1 MKTPALFDWTGR
13 VAVVTG
19 GNGGIG
25 CGIALGLAETGAAV
39 AIAAFL
45 VFSLTSTLTAQQTTG
60 VVAGFTAQSSP
71 AEVNWEQRFQS
82 MPDPQRLRA
91 NMERLSAHPHHV
103 GSPYD
108 KENAEWI
115 LAQYKQWGWDAH
127 IEEFQVLFPT
137 PKLRLL
143 EMVAP
148 SKFTA
153 KLEEPAFPVDPT
165 TKQKDEQL
173 PTYNAYSPDGDVTA
187 PLVYVNYGLV
197 GDYEELAR
205 HGVSVKGA
213 IVIARYGQSWR
224 GIKPKLA
231 AEHGAIGCIIYSDP
245 EEDGYTQ
252 QLPFPNGP
260 MRPAEG
266 AQRGSVLDASLYP
279 GDPLT
284 PGVAATKDA
293 KRLKLEDAQSLAKIP
308 VLPISYG
315 DAQPLLAALAGPV
328 VPAYWRGALPITYR
342 MGPGPA
348 KVHLQLAFNWDLKPV
363 YDVIATMRGAEEP
376 DLWVLRGN
384 HHDGWVNGAA
394 DPISGQVALLEE
406 ARALGE
412 LAKQGW
418 KPKRTIIY
426 ASWDG
431 EEPMLLGST
440 EWVEAHADELRQH
453 AAVYIN
459 TDGNERGY
467 LNVEGSHAL
476 QSLMNGVAKDVEDP
490 ESKVSIFKRQR
501 AHVLLQGTPKQQTEA
516 RSGGELA
523 IGPLGSGSDY
533 GGFVDHVG
541 IASVNLG
548 FEGEDPSGNY
558 HSIYDDF
565 YWYSHFSDYD
575 FVYGR
580 ALAQTAGLTVLR
592 MADADIMPY
601 NFEGLSHTTAQYV
614 DEVKALLESRRK
626 EAEDIKR
633 NLADGVYEAAN
644 DPRNPTVA
652 PPAREIPP
660 YLNFAPLDNAAAALQ
675 QAAAHYTDALTT
687 AQGKPFTPDRLQ
699 TINQQLAQA
708 ERKLTSEQGLPRR
721 PWMRHLLYAPG
732 WYTGYSAKTMP
743 GVREAIEEGRYT
755 EAEEQVGLVAH
766 ALQDEAAWI
775 EQITKELNN

>member
-1 MKTPALFDWTGR
+1 MHRAR
-13 VAVVTG
+13 
-19 GNGGIG
+19 
-25 CGIALGLAETGAAV
+25 
-39 AIAAFL
+39 AAFL
-45 VFSLTSTLTAQQTTG
+45 VFSLTSTLTAQQIAA
-60 VVAGFTAQSSP
+60 VVAGFTSQSSP
-71 AEVNWEQRFQS
+71 AEVNWEQRFKTQ
-82 MPDPQRLRA
+82 PDPQRMRA

-153 KLEEPAFPVDPT
+153 KLEEPAVAVDPT

-187 PLVYVNYGLV
+187 PLVYVNYGLIA
-197 GDYEELAR
+197 DYEELAR

-213 IVIARYGQSWR
+213 IVIARYGESWR

-245 EEDGYTQ
+245 ADDGYTQ
-252 QLPFPNGP
+252 QLPFPKGP

-266 AQRGSVLDASLYP
+266 AQRGSVLDAPLYP

-284 PGVAATKDA
+284 PGVAATKEA
-293 KRLKLEDAQSLAKIP
+293 KRLKVEDAQSLAKIP
-308 VLPISYG
+308 VLPISYA
-315 DAQPLLAALAGPV
+315 DAQPLLAALEGPV
-328 VPAYWRGALPITYR
+328 VPANWRGALPLTYR

-363 YDVIATMRGAEEP
+363 YNVIATMRGAEEP

-384 HHDGWVNGAA
+384 HHDGWVNGAD
-394 DPISGQVALLEE
+394 DPVSGQVVLLEE

-440 EWVEAHADELRQH
+440 EWVEAHAEELAQH

-467 LNVEGSHAL
+467 LSVEGSHAL

-490 ESKVSIFKRQR
+490 ESKASVFKRQQAR
-501 AHVLLQGTPKQQTEA
+501 VLLHGTPRQQA
-516 RSGGELA
+516 DVRSGDNLS
-523 IGPLGSGSDY
+523 IGALGSGSDFS
-533 GGFVDHVG
+533 GFVDHVG
-541 IASVNLG
+541 IATVNLG

-601 NFEGLSHTTAQYV
+601 DFEGLSHTVGQYI
-614 DEVKALLESRRK
+614 DEVKALLETRRK

-660 YLNFAPLDNAAAALQ
+660 YLNFAPLDNAAAALN
-675 QAAAHYTDALTT
+675 QAAAQYSKALAA
-687 AQGKPFTPDRLQ
+687 AQVKSFAPGRLQ
-699 TINQQLAQA
+699 TINQQLALA
-708 ERKLTSEQGLPRR
+708 ERKLTNEQGLPRR
-721 PWMRHLLYAPG
+721 PWMKHLLYAPG
-732 WYTGYSAKTMP
+732 WYTGYSAKTLP

-755 EAEEQVGLVAH
+755 EAEEQVVLAAR
-766 ALQDEAAWI
+766 ALQDETAWI
-775 EQITKELNN
+775 EQIAKELNN

>member
-1 MKTPALFDWTGR
+1 MHRAR
-13 VAVVTG
+13 
-19 GNGGIG
+19 
-25 CGIALGLAETGAAV
+25 
-39 AIAAFL
+39 AAFL
-45 VFSLTSTLTAQQTTG
+45 VFSLTSTLTAQQIAA
-60 VVAGFTAQSSP
+60 VVAGFTSQSSP
-71 AEVNWEQRFQS
+71 AEVNWEQRFKTQ
-82 MPDPQRLRA
+82 PDPQRMRA

-153 KLEEPAFPVDPT
+153 KLEEPAVAVDPT

-187 PLVYVNYGLV
+187 PLVYVNYGLIA
-197 GDYEELAR
+197 DYEELAR

-213 IVIARYGQSWR
+213 IVIARYGESWR

-245 EEDGYTQ
+245 ADDGYTQ
-252 QLPFPNGP
+252 QLPFPKGP

-266 AQRGSVLDASLYP
+266 AQRGSVLDAPLYP

-284 PGVAATKDA
+284 PGVAATKEA
-293 KRLKLEDAQSLAKIP
+293 KRLKVEDAQSLAKIP
-308 VLPISYG
+308 VLPISYA
-315 DAQPLLAALAGPV
+315 DAQPLLAALEGPV
-328 VPAYWRGALPITYR
+328 VPANWRGALPLTYR

-363 YDVIATMRGAEEP
+363 YNVIATMRGAEEP

-384 HHDGWVNGAA
+384 HHDGWVNGAD
-394 DPISGQVALLEE
+394 DPVSGQVVLLEE

-440 EWVEAHADELRQH
+440 EWVEAHAEELAQH

-467 LNVEGSHAL
+467 LSVEGSHAL

-490 ESKVSIFKRQR
+490 ESKASVFKRQQAR
-501 AHVLLQGTPKQQTEA
+501 VLLHGTPRQQA
-516 RSGGELA
+516 DVRSGDNLS
-523 IGPLGSGSDY
+523 IGALGSGSDFS
-533 GGFVDHVG
+533 GFVDHVG
-541 IASVNLG
+541 IATVNLG

-601 NFEGLSHTTAQYV
+601 DFEGLSHTVGQYI
-614 DEVKALLESRRK
+614 DEVKALLETRRK

-660 YLNFAPLDNAAAALQ
+660 YLNFAPLDNAAAALN
-675 QAAAHYTDALTT
+675 QAAAQYSKALAA
-687 AQGKPFTPDRLQ
+687 AQVKSFAPGRLQ
-699 TINQQLAQA
+699 TINQQLALA
-708 ERKLTSEQGLPRR
+708 ERKLTNEQGLPRR
-721 PWMRHLLYAPG
+721 PWMKHLLYAPG
-732 WYTGYSAKTMP
+732 WYTGYSAKTLP

-755 EAEEQVGLVAH
+755 EAEEQVVLVAR
-766 ALQDEAAWI
+766 ALQDETAWI
-775 EQITKELNN
+775 EQIAKELNN

>member
-1 MKTPALFDWTGR
+1 MHRAPVAL
-13 VAVVTG
+13 
-19 GNGGIG
+19 
-25 CGIALGLAETGAAV
+25 
-39 AIAAFL
+39 L
-45 VFSLTSTLTAQQTTG
+45 VFSLTSALTAQQTAG
-60 VVAGFTAQSSP
+60 LIAGFTAQSSP
-71 AEVNWEQRFQS
+71 AEVNLEQRFKS
-82 MPDPQRLRA
+82 MPDPQRMRS
-91 NMERLSAHPHHV
+91 NMELLSAHPHHV

-153 KLEEPAFPVDPT
+153 KLEEPAVAVDPT

-197 GDYEELAR
+197 ADYEELAR

-245 EEDGYTQ
+245 AEDGYTQ
-252 QLPFPNGP
+252 QLPFPKGP

-266 AQRGSVLDASLYP
+266 VQRGSVLDAPLYP

-284 PGVAATKDA
+284 PGVAATKEA
-293 KRLKLEDAQSLAKIP
+293 KRLKREDAQSLAKIP

-315 DAQPLLAALAGPV
+315 DAQPLLAALEGPV
-328 VPAYWRGALPITYR
+328 VPASWRGALPLTYR

-376 DLWVLRGN
+376 DQWVLRGN
-384 HHDGWVNGAA
+384 HHDGWVNGAD

-453 AAVYIN
+453 AAIYIN

-467 LNVEGSHAL
+467 LKVDGSHAL

-490 ESKVSIFKRQR
+490 ESRVSVFKRQR
-501 AHVLLQGTPKQQTEA
+501 AHVLLQGTPMQQTEA
-516 RSGGELA
+516 RTGRELD
-523 IGPLGSGSDY
+523 IGPLGSGSDFS
-533 GGFVDHVG
+533 GFVDHVG
-541 IASVNLG
+541 IATINLG

-592 MADADIMPY
+592 MADADILPY
-601 NFEGLSHTTAQYV
+601 NFEGLSHTVAQYI
-614 DEVKALLESRRK
+614 DEVKALLETRRK

-633 NLADGVYEAAN
+633 NLAEGVYEAAN
-644 DPRNPTVA
+644 DPRNPTFP

-675 QAAAHYTDALTT
+675 HAAAHYSEVLTT
-687 AQGKPFTPDRLQ
+687 VQGKSFAPDRLQ

-721 PWMRHLLYAPG
+721 PWMHHLLYAPG
-732 WYTGYSAKTMP
+732 WYTGYGAKTMP

-755 EAEEQVGLVAH
+755 EAEEQVLLVAH

-775 EQITKELNN
+775 EQITKELND

>member
-1 MKTPALFDWTGR
+1 MHRAR
-13 VAVVTG
+13 
-19 GNGGIG
+19 
-25 CGIALGLAETGAAV
+25 
-39 AIAAFL
+39 AAFL
-45 VFSLTSTLTAQQTTG
+45 VFSLTSSLTAQQTAA
-60 VVAGFTAQSSP
+60 VVAGFTSQSSP
-71 AEVNWEQRFQS
+71 AEVNWEQRFKSQ
-82 MPDPQRLRA
+82 PDPQRMRA

-148 SKFTA
+148 TKFTA
-153 KLEEPAFPVDPT
+153 KLEEPAVAVDPT

-197 GDYEELAR
+197 ADYEELAR

-213 IVIARYGQSWR
+213 IVIARYGESWR

-245 EEDGYTQ
+245 AEDGYTQ
-252 QLPFPNGP
+252 QLPFPKGP

-266 AQRGSVLDASLYP
+266 AQRGSVLDAPLYP

-284 PGVAATKDA
+284 PGVAATKEA
-293 KRLKLEDAQSLAKIP
+293 KRLKVEDAQSLAKVP
-308 VLPISYG
+308 VLPISYA
-315 DAQPLLAALAGPV
+315 DAQPLLAALEGPV
-328 VPAYWRGALPITYR
+328 VPASWRGALPLTYR

-363 YDVIATMRGAEEP
+363 YNVIATMRGAEEP

-394 DPISGQVALLEE
+394 DPVSGQVALLEE

-467 LNVEGSHAL
+467 LSVEGSHAL

-490 ESKVSIFKRQR
+490 ESKASVFKRQQAR
-501 AHVLLQGTPKQQTEA
+501 VLLHGTAKQQAEV
-516 RSGGELA
+516 RSGDNLT
-523 IGPLGSGSDY
+523 IGALGSGSDFS
-533 GGFVDHVG
+533 GFIDHVG
-541 IASVNLG
+541 IAAINLG

-592 MADADIMPY
+592 MADADILPY
-601 NFEGLSHTTAQYV
+601 NFEGLSQTVAQYI
-614 DEVKALLESRRK
+614 DEVKALLETRRK
-626 EAEDIKR
+626 EAEDIKH

-652 PPAREIPP
+652 PPAKEIPP
-660 YLNFAPLDNAAAALQ
+660 YLNFAPLDNAAAALK
-675 QAAAHYTDALTT
+675 QAAAQYSKALAA
-687 AQGKPFTPDRLQ
+687 AQGKSLAPDRLQ
-699 TINQQLAQA
+699 TINQQLALA

-721 PWMRHLLYAPG
+721 PWMKHLLYAPG
-732 WYTGYSAKTMP
+732 WYTGYGAKTMP
-743 GVREAIEEGRYT
+743 GVREAIEEGRHA
-755 EAEEQVGLVAH
+755 EAEEQVALVAR

-775 EQITKELNN
+775 EQIAKELSN

>member
-1 MKTPALFDWTGR
+1 VGRAFATVLILALCTS
-13 VAVVTG
+13 
-19 GNGGIG
+19 
-25 CGIALGLAETGAAV
+25 
-39 AIAAFL
+39 L
-45 VFSLTSTLTAQQTTG
+45 VAQQVG
-60 VVAGFTAQSSP
+60 SPLAGFTAQSNP
-71 AEVNWEQRFQS
+71 DEVKWEQSFKS
-82 MPDPQRLRA
+82 LPDPQRMRA

-148 SKFTA
+148 TPFTA
-153 KLEEPAFPVDPT
+153 ALEEPAVAVDPT
-165 TKQKDEQL
+165 SAQKDEQL

-197 GDYEELAR
+197 ADYQELAR

-213 IVIARYGQSWR
+213 IVIARYGESWR

-245 EEDGYTQ
+245 ADDGYGPQ
-252 QLPFPNGP
+252 AVFPKGP
-260 MRPAEG
+260 MRPPG
-266 AQRGSVLDASLYP
+266 GVQRGSVLDAPLYP

-284 PGVAATKDA
+284 PGVGATKEA
-293 KRLKLEDAQSLAKIP
+293 KRLKLEDAQSLARVP
-308 VLPISYG
+308 VLPISYA
-315 DAQPLLAALAGPV
+315 DAQPLLAALEGPV
-328 VPAYWRGALPITYR
+328 APANWRGALPITYR
-342 MGPGPA
+342 LGPGPA
-348 KVHLQLAFNWDLKPV
+348 KVHLKLAFNWDLKPV
-363 YDVIATMRGAEEP
+363 YDVIAIMRGSEEP

-384 HHDGWVNGAA
+384 HHDGWVNGAD

-440 EWVEAHADELRQH
+440 EWVEEHADELRRH
-453 AAVYIN
+453 AAIYIN

-467 LNVEGSHAL
+467 LRVDGSHSL
-476 QSLMNGVAKDVEDP
+476 QALMNGVAKDVEDP
-490 ESKVSIFKRQR
+490 ESKASTFKRQQGY
-501 AHVLLQGTPKQQTEA
+501 LLLHGTPAQHTEA
-516 RSGGELA
+516 RAGGNLTLGA
-523 IGPLGSGSDY
+523 LGSGSD
-533 GGFVDHVG
+533 FSAFIDHVG
-541 IASVNLG
+541 IATIDLA

-565 YWYSHFSDYD
+565 YWYAHFSDYD

-580 ALAQTAGLTVLR
+580 ALAQAAGIAVLR

-601 NFEGLSHTTAQYV
+601 EFGGLAHTVTQYL
-614 DEVKALLESRRK
+614 DEVKALLETRRK
-626 EAEDIKR
+626 EAEEVKQ
-633 NLADGVYEAAN
+633 NLSDGIYQVTD
-644 DPRNPTVA
+644 DPRNPTIA
-652 PPAREIPP
+652 PPLREIPP
-660 YLNFAPLDNAAAALQ
+660 YLNFAPLDNASAALV
-675 QAAAHYTDALTT
+675 QAAAHYSSAL
-687 AQGKPFTPDRLQ
+687 AQGKSLPADRLN
-699 TINQQLAQA
+699 TLNQNLALA
-708 ERKLTSEQGLPRR
+708 ERKLLVGQGLPRR
-721 PWMRHLLYAPG
+721 PWMQHVLYAPG
-732 WYTGYSAKTMP
+732 WYTGYGAKTLP
-743 GVREAIEEGRYT
+743 GVREAIEEGRYA
-755 EAEEQVGLVAH
+755 EADAQIVLAAR

-775 EQITKELNN
+775 EQLSKELSD

>member
-1 MKTPALFDWTGR
+1 MHRAR
-13 VAVVTG
+13 
-19 GNGGIG
+19 
-25 CGIALGLAETGAAV
+25 
-39 AIAAFL
+39 AAFL
-45 VFSLTSTLTAQQTTG
+45 VFSLTSSLTAQQTAA
-60 VVAGFTAQSSP
+60 VVAGFTSQSSP
-71 AEVNWEQRFQS
+71 AEVNWEQRFKSQ
-82 MPDPQRLRA
+82 PDPQRMRA

-148 SKFTA
+148 TKFTA
-153 KLEEPAFPVDPT
+153 KLEEPAVAVDPT

-197 GDYEELAR
+197 ADYEELAR

-213 IVIARYGQSWR
+213 IVIARYGESWR

-245 EEDGYTQ
+245 AEDGYTQ
-252 QLPFPNGP
+252 QLPFPKGP

-266 AQRGSVLDASLYP
+266 AQRGSVLDAPLYP

-284 PGVAATKDA
+284 PGVAATKEA
-293 KRLKLEDAQSLAKIP
+293 KRLKVEDAQSLAKVP
-308 VLPISYG
+308 VLPISYA
-315 DAQPLLAALAGPV
+315 DAQPLLAALEGPV
-328 VPAYWRGALPITYR
+328 VPASWRGALPLTYR

-363 YDVIATMRGAEEP
+363 YNVIATMRGAEEP

-394 DPISGQVALLEE
+394 DPVSGQVALLEE

-467 LNVEGSHAL
+467 LSVEGSHAL

-490 ESKVSIFKRQR
+490 ESKASVFKRQQAR
-501 AHVLLQGTPKQQTEA
+501 VLLHGTAKQQAEV
-516 RSGGELA
+516 RSGDNLT
-523 IGPLGSGSDY
+523 IGALGSGSDFS
-533 GGFVDHVG
+533 GFIDHVG
-541 IASVNLG
+541 IAAINLG

-592 MADADIMPY
+592 MADADILPY
-601 NFEGLSHTTAQYV
+601 NFEGLSQTVAQYI
-614 DEVKALLESRRK
+614 DEVKALLETRRK
-626 EAEDIKR
+626 EAEDIKH

-652 PPAREIPP
+652 PPAKEIPP
-660 YLNFAPLDNAAAALQ
+660 YLNFAPLDNAAAALK
-675 QAAAHYTDALTT
+675 QAAAQYSKAVAA
-687 AQGKPFTPDRLQ
+687 AQGKSLAPDRLQ
-699 TINQQLAQA
+699 TINQQLALA

-721 PWMRHLLYAPG
+721 PWMKHLLYAPG
-732 WYTGYSAKTMP
+732 WYTGYGAKTMP
-743 GVREAIEEGRYT
+743 GVREAIEEGRHA
-755 EAEEQVGLVAH
+755 EAEEQVALVAR

-775 EQITKELNN
+775 EQIAKELSN

>member
-1 MKTPALFDWTGR
+1 MARAVAALLIF
-13 VAVVTG
+13 
-19 GNGGIG
+19 I
-25 CGIALGLAETGAAV
+25 LTGA
-39 AIAAFL
+39 
-45 VFSLTSTLTAQQTTG
+45 LTAQQAAPDE
-60 VVAGFTAQSSP
+60 AG
-71 AEVNWEQRFQS
+71 WEQRFKS
-82 MPDPQRLRA
+82 LPDPQRMRA
-91 NMERLSAHPHHV
+91 NMERLSARPHHV

-115 LAQYKQWGWDAH
+115 LAQYTQWGWDAH

-148 SKFTA
+148 TKFTA
-153 KLEEPAFPVDPT
+153 KLEEPAVAVDPT
-165 TKQKDEQL
+165 SNQKDEQL

-187 PLVYVNYGLV
+187 PLVYVNYGLIA
-197 GDYEELAR
+197 DYEELAR

-213 IVIARYGQSWR
+213 IVIARYGESWR
-224 GIKPKLA
+224 GIKPKIA

-245 EEDGYTQ
+245 ADDGYRLQ
-252 QLPFPNGP
+252 VPFPKGP
-260 MRPAEG
+260 MRPPEG
-266 AQRGSVLDASLYP
+266 AQRGSVLDAPLYP

-284 PGVAATKDA
+284 PGVGATKEA
-293 KRLKLEDAQSLAKIP
+293 KRLKLEDAQSIAKVP
-308 VLPISYG
+308 VLPISYA
-315 DAQPLLAALAGPV
+315 DAQPLLAALEGPV
-328 VPAYWRGALPITYR
+328 APANWRGALPITYR
-342 MGPGPA
+342 LGPGPA
-348 KVHLQLAFNWDLKPV
+348 KVHLKLAFNWDLKPV
-363 YDVIATMRGAEEP
+363 YDVIATMRGSEEP

-384 HHDGWVNGAA
+384 HHDGWVNGAD
-394 DPISGQVALLEE
+394 DPVSGQVVLLEE

-440 EWVEAHADELRQH
+440 EWVEEHAEELRQH

-459 TDGNERGY
+459 SDANERGY
-467 LNVEGSHAL
+467 LDVEGSHSL

-490 ESKVSIFKRQR
+490 ESKVSVFKRQQAYR
-501 AHVLLQGTPKQQTEA
+501 LLHGTPQQQAEA
-516 RSGGELA
+516 R
-523 IGPLGSGSDY
+523 IGDKLSIGALGSGSD
-533 GGFVDHVG
+533 FSSFIDHVG
-541 IASVNLG
+541 IATVNLG
-548 FEGEDPSGNY
+548 FSGEDPSGNY

-601 NFEGLSHTTAQYV
+601 EFEGLSHTVAQYIE
-614 DEVKALLESRRK
+614 EVKALLESRRK
-626 EAEDIKR
+626 EAEDIR
-633 NLADGVYEAAN
+633 QNLNQGVYEAVN

-652 PPAREIPP
+652 PPAKEIPP
-660 YLNFAPLDNAAAALQ
+660 YLNFAPLDNAAAALD
-675 QAAAHYTDALTT
+675 QAAEHYTKAL
-687 AQGKPFTPDRLQ
+687 ASLQGKTLPPDRLQ
-699 TINQQLAQA
+699 AINQQLALA
-708 ERKLTSEQGLPRR
+708 ERKLTNGQGLPRR
-721 PWMRHLLYAPG
+721 PWMQHMLYAPG

-743 GVREAIEEGRYT
+743 GVREAIEEGRYA
-755 EAEEQVGLVAH
+755 EAEEQAVLVAR

-775 EQITKELNN
+775 EQIAKELGN